1 MKKIYLILTFL
12 IGALPANFTFGQGYY
27 PGGPS
32 CATAMPIPA
41 GESYMT
47 YADGPGSDHWYRF
60 IAPCDG
66 EITVSQY
73 DVVHE
78 ADKRIYSGVCGS
90 LVLESTADWSM
101 SAASYPMYAGETVFI
116 NINDTW
122 EGETEFDIEYTECPA
137 FDPALID
144 VAGTVYYDLNE
155 NGVKDFGELIAYSNV
170 IRSEPIGFFAMTTF
184 SGYYSA
190 SVSMLDDGTYEIFPE
205 VDENWHISSD
215 SLIYTLN
222 VDDSFEDRDSLDFGL
237 APDSL
242 IYELSYELIS
252 GLPRC
257 NDTINYWLS
266 WTNIGTTIAAGT
278 IHLELDDSLSYI
290 TADILPDSID
300 GQHLYWHY
308 EGLFFDEFNLI
319 NLQIATP
326 DGVDDTTLCAMEVS
340 IISDEE
346 LMFFETE
353 ILEHAVLCALDP
365 NDKTANPLGLGEF
378 GYIAP
383 DTETIEYLVRFQNT
397 GTDTAIN
404 VVIKDQ
410 LDENLDWNS
419 FELLSYS
426 HDIELA
432 MSVDGEMSFIFNGI
446 MLPDSNVNELASQG
460 FVKYKIDL
468 LPGLPLETSI
478 FNTAYIY
485 FDFNPAVVTNTAINT
500 LHIDNAS
507 IDELAND
514 QRLLVYPNPFTE
526 TTTVYFGEDLTN
538 HSIQIVDP
546 LGKLVYSN
554 TTLTGNKV
562 EIEASS
568 LTEGMY
574 ILLLIDNE
582 SNQVISNAK
591 LMVK

>member
-1 MKKIYLILTFL
+1 ML
-12 IGALPANFTFGQGYY
+12 
-27 PGGPS
+27 
-32 CATAMPIPA
+32 A
-41 GESYMT
+41 GESVYIQIND
-47 YADGPGSDHWYRF
+47 YNDG
-60 IAPCDG
+60 
-66 EITVSQY
+66 Y
-73 DVVHE
+73 DV
-78 ADKRIYSGVCGS
+78 INNS
-90 LVLESTADWSM
+90 LTDCPELD
-101 SAASYPMYAGETVFI
+101 P
-116 NINDTW
+116 
-122 EGETEFDIEYTECPA
+122 DI
-137 FDPALID
+137 II

-155 NGVKDFGELIAYSNV
+155 NGIKDVGEIVAYSNV
-170 IRSEPIGFFAMTTF
+170 IRSEPIGFFAMTEI
-184 SGYYSA
+184 SGYYSN
-190 SVSMLDDGTYEIFPE
+190 SVLMLDDGIYEIFPE
-205 VDENWHISSD
+205 VDEYWKISSD
-215 SLIYTLN
+215 SLVYTLN
-222 VDDSFEDRDSLDFGL
+222 VDGSFEFRDSLDFGL
-237 APDSL
+237 APDTL
-242 IYELSYELIS
+242 IYEVASELV
-252 GLPRC
+252 GGFPRC
-257 NDTINYWLS
+257 NDTIAYWLS
-266 WTNIGTTIAAGT
+266 WENVGTTIASGV
-278 IHLELDDSLSYI
+278 IHLELDDSLSYV
-290 TADILPDSID
+290 TADIVPDSII
-300 GQHLYWHY
+300 GQNLYWHY
-308 EGLFFDEFNLI
+308 SGFFYDEFDVFVV
-319 NLQIATP
+319 QVATP
-326 DGVDDTTLCAMEVS
+326 DGYADTVVSTLSVSVDSSDVEMFVGIVELEQIILCA
-340 IISDEE
+340 
-346 LMFFETE
+346 F
-353 ILEHAVLCALDP
+353 DP
-365 NDKTANPLGLGEF
+365 NDKTPEPLGIGEF

-432 MSVDGEMSFIFNGI
+432 MSVDGEISFIFNGI
-446 MLPDSNVNELASQG
+446 MLPDSNVNVIASQG

-546 LGKLVYSN
+546 LGKSVYSN

-568 LTEGMY
+568 LTKGMY

-582 SNQVISNAK
+582 SNQVIKKRDFIPKSKEIKNSRNESNTVIK
-591 LMVK
+591 KRDFIKRN

>member
-1 MKKIYLILTFL
+1 
-12 IGALPANFTFGQGYY
+12 
-27 PGGPS
+27 
-32 CATAMPIPA
+32 
-41 GESYMT
+41 
-47 YADGPGSDHWYRF
+47 
-60 IAPCDG
+60 
-66 EITVSQY
+66 
-73 DVVHE
+73 
-78 ADKRIYSGVCGS
+78 
-90 LVLESTADWSM
+90 
-101 SAASYPMYAGETVFI
+101 
-116 NINDTW
+116 
-122 EGETEFDIEYTECPA
+122 
-137 FDPALID
+137 
-144 VAGTVYYDLNE
+144 
-155 NGVKDFGELIAYSNV
+155 
-170 IRSEPIGFFAMTTF
+170 
-184 SGYYSA
+184 
-190 SVSMLDDGTYEIFPE
+190 
-205 VDENWHISSD
+205 
-215 SLIYTLN
+215 
-222 VDDSFEDRDSLDFGL
+222 
-237 APDSL
+237 
-242 IYELSYELIS
+242 
-252 GLPRC
+252 
-257 NDTINYWLS
+257 
-266 WTNIGTTIAAGT
+266 
-278 IHLELDDSLSYI
+278 
-290 TADILPDSID
+290 
-300 GQHLYWHY
+300 
-308 EGLFFDEFNLI
+308 
-319 NLQIATP
+319 
-326 DGVDDTTLCAMEVS
+326 MEVS

-365 NDKTANPLGLGEF
+365 NDKTANPLGVGEF
-378 GYIAP
+378 GYISP

>member
-1 MKKIYLILTFL
+1 
-12 IGALPANFTFGQGYY
+12 
-27 PGGPS
+27 
-32 CATAMPIPA
+32 
-41 GESYMT
+41 
-47 YADGPGSDHWYRF
+47 
-60 IAPCDG
+60 
-66 EITVSQY
+66 
-73 DVVHE
+73 
-78 ADKRIYSGVCGS
+78 
-90 LVLESTADWSM
+90 
-101 SAASYPMYAGETVFI
+101 
-116 NINDTW
+116 
-122 EGETEFDIEYTECPA
+122 
-137 FDPALID
+137 
-144 VAGTVYYDLNE
+144 
-155 NGVKDFGELIAYSNV
+155 
-170 IRSEPIGFFAMTTF
+170 
-184 SGYYSA
+184 
-190 SVSMLDDGTYEIFPE
+190 
-205 VDENWHISSD
+205 
-215 SLIYTLN
+215 
-222 VDDSFEDRDSLDFGL
+222 
-237 APDSL
+237 
-242 IYELSYELIS
+242 
-252 GLPRC
+252 
-257 NDTINYWLS
+257 LS